1 MDPSGL
7 GLGLAFLGGLASFL
21 SPCVFSLVPA
31 YIGYLS
37 GRSVATAGRSDTN
50 RWVTLSHGI
59 AFVLGFSVIFIL
71 LGLGASALG
80 NLLFELRPLLTKLG
94 GVVVV
99 IFGLHMTGIIRIPF
113 LLYDT
118 RRQASPD
125 RKLGYLSSALMG
137 VFFSAGWSPC
147 VGPILGTILTLSL
160 SGGSVSQ
167 GAVLLAAYS
176 AGLAIPFLLAAT
188 QIGLVTT
195 VIRKYGKLMHYVEI
209 GMGVIMIAVGF
220 LLFFGRFERLASLGS
235 FFGVFD
241 EVLVGKILLIIVIVS
256 ALLGLIPATIAR
268 RKGRNFYD
276 WWFFGAALFLVAL
289 PASLLIKPEQAS
301 EEMAT
306 GGIVEDKDG
315 EWSGQRASSN
325 QL

>member
-1 MDPSGL
+1 MDSSSL

-37 GRSVATAGRSDTN
+37 GQSVATAVRDDRN

-80 NLLFELRPLLTKLG
+80 NLLFDLKPYLTKLG
-94 GVVVV
+94 GIVVI

-118 RRQASPD
+118 RRQAPPN

-147 VGPILGTILTLSL
+147 VGPILGSILTLSL
-160 SGGSVSQ
+160 SGGSISQ
-167 GAVLLAAYS
+167 GAMLLSAYS

-195 VIRKYGKLMHYVEI
+195 VIRRYGKVVHYVEV
-209 GMGVIMIAVGF
+209 GMGVVMIVVGF

-241 EVLVGKILLIIVIVS
+241 EVLLGKILLLIVIVS
-256 ALLGLIPATIAR
+256 ILLGLIPAAIAR
-268 RKGRNFYD
+268 HKGRNFYD
-276 WWFFGAALFLVAL
+276 WWFFGAALFLIAL
-289 PASLLIKPEQAS
+289 PASLLIKPEQKIEEAS
-301 EEMAT
+301 SRMVGDEQ
-306 GGIVEDKDG
+306 DG
-315 EWSGQRASSN
+315 EWSGQGAGTS
-325 QL
+325 